1 MKRIAIFASITLA
14 HLPAVAG
21 AQAAAGP
28 AATATGTVDDLKRSE
43 MATRTVDFIFPSGT
57 YARIMNTTMD
67 ALMDN
72 IMDSVTAL
80 PIRDLAAL
88 GGLDKAKLDELGPGT
103 MREMMLILD
112 PAFEERM
119 KLSTR
124 AMMGEMTT
132 LMTQFEPSIRDG
144 LASAYSSRFD
154 ARQLAELNAFFATP
168 TGKAYAEQSMVI
180 FTDKAVMAKMQE
192 FMPAMMKQM
201 PAIIEKVGMATAKLP
216 APRKV
221 EDLSNA
227 ERKKLAE
234 LIGVPEGKLDKP
246 AD

>member
-1 MKRIAIFASITLA
+1 MKRIAILACITLA
-14 HLPAVAG
+14 HLPTVAS
-21 AQAAAGP
+21 AQAAAEP
-28 AATATGTVDDLKRSE
+28 AAVTVDDIEHSE
-43 MATRTVDFIFPSGT
+43 LATRTVDFVFPSGT

-72 IMDSVTAL
+72 IMDSVTAM

-88 GGLDKAKLDELGPGT
+88 GGIDKAKLDELGPGT

-124 AMMGEMTT
+124 AMMSEMTT
-132 LMTQFEPSIRDG
+132 LMTQVEPSIRDG

-168 TGKAYAEQSMVI
+168 TGRAYAEQSMVI

-201 PAIIEKVGMATAKLP
+201 PAIIEKVGVATAKLP

-221 EDLSNA
+221 EDLSKA
-227 ERKKLAE
+227 ERGKLAE
-234 LIGVPEGKLDKP
+234 LIGVPEDKLDKP

>member
-1 MKRIAIFASITLA
+1 MKRIAILASITLA
-14 HLPAVAG
+14 HLPTLAS
-21 AQAAAGP
+21 AQAAAEP
-28 AATATGTVDDLKRSE
+28 AAATVDDLKRSE
-43 MATRTVDFIFPSGT
+43 LATRTVDFVFPSGT

-72 IMDSVTAL
+72 IMDSVTAM

-88 GGLDKAKLDELGPGT
+88 GGIDKAKLDELGPGT

-124 AMMGEMTT
+124 AMMGEMTA

-168 TGKAYAEQSMVI
+168 TGRAYAEQSMVI

-201 PAIIEKVGMATAKLP
+201 PAIIEKVGVATAKLP

-221 EDLSNA
+221 EDLGKA
-227 ERKKLAE
+227 ERGKLAE
-234 LIGVPEGKLDKP
+234 LIGVPEDKLDKP